1 MKMSNEVEREV
12 QGGRQLAQRHEPP
25 RGAPRYRPLVDILE
39 LSDELRVIA
48 DMPGAKADDID
59 IEFEKGMLTIHA
71 KVESRRPENANDLIR
86 GYGVGDFYRAFE
98 LSENIDAERISAE
111 YVDGVLSLRLP
122 KTEQA
127 KPRKIEVRA
136 N

>member
-1 MKMSNEVEREV
+1 MKMSNVVEREV

>member
-1 MKMSNEVEREV
+1 MSNEVEREV